1 MPEIEHIL
9 LNSLQYQS
17 IVMGI
22 DEKINSDYDNAQKY
36 VDNFYEKCRPI
47 YVDENNYK
55 ESEWVN

>member
-1 MPEIEHIL
+1 
-9 LNSLQYQS
+9 
-17 IVMGI
+17 MGI